1 MLGTESLKK
10 KNILHFCSK
19 HAACKNIL
27 LDHFTVH
34 IMESLTEKYYCTNVD
49 VKIYGYFDIY
59 KPSLSDYVNLEIFYQ
74 SFHRQNSFLYVIMSI
89 AFSVIM
95 KCIC

>member
-1 MLGTESLKK
+1 
-10 KNILHFCSK
+10 
-19 HAACKNIL
+19 
-27 LDHFTVH
+27 
-34 IMESLTEKYYCTNVD
+34 MESLTEKYYCTNVD

-59 KPSLSDYVNLEIFYQ
+59 KPSLSDYANLVIFYKG
-74 SFHRQNSFLYVIMSI
+74 FHNKLKVSNDKILYVIMSI

>member
-1 MLGTESLKK
+1 
-10 KNILHFCSK
+10 
-19 HAACKNIL
+19 
-27 LDHFTVH
+27 
-34 IMESLTEKYYCTNVD
+34 MESHTEKYYCTNVD

-59 KPSLSDYVNLEIFYQ
+59 KPSLSDYVNLEIVYK
-74 SFHRQNSFLYVIMSI
+74 SFHNKLETFNRQNSFLFVIMSI